1 MIKIKGA
8 GPLFDAF
15 TAESLN
21 TTQMLHDM
29 ATIVQND
36 GVELTSREVEDWAIE
51 ATQKLMVA
59 HSRQL
64 SLITE
69 TLNAMRNMSEPV
81 QPKVLGYTKA
91 GFAIHELPR
100 SMFATAAMITCCGCG
115 VVIRA
120 MGGPMHGAT
129 CPTCWEEK

>member
-21 TTQMLHDM
+21 TTQMLRDM

-36 GVELTSREVEDWAIE
+36 GVELTNREVEEWAE
-51 ATQKLMVA
+51 KETHKLMVA
-59 HSRQL
+59 HRRQL
-64 SLITE
+64 SLITD
-69 TLNAMRNMSEPV
+69 TLKALQNMGEPV
-81 QPKVLGYTKA
+81 QPKVLGYGKS
-91 GFAIHELPR
+91 GFEIHELP
-100 SMFATAAMITCCGCG
+100 SSLFVTAAMIICCGCG

-120 MGGPMHGAT
+120 MGGPMHGSM